1 MDEFPT
7 VLQSS
12 AGRVKDL
19 NKDMVRQMM
28 VTMVMAHLAS
38 VIHVNS
44 DASEDVPSLIDQ
56 GG

>member
-19 NKDMVRQMM
+19 
-28 VTMVMAHLAS
+28 AS

-44 DASEDVPSLIDQ
+44 DTSEDVPSLIDQ

>member
-1 MDEFPT
+1 MDEFPP

-28 VTMVMAHLAS
+28 VTMVMAHLAP

-44 DASEDVPSLIDQ
+44 DTSEDVPSLIDQ

>member
-1 MDEFPT
+1 MDEFPP
-7 VLQSS
+7 VLHSS

-19 NKDMVRQMM
+19 NKDMVRKMI

-44 DASEDVPSLIDQ
+44 DTSEDIPSLIDQ

>member
-28 VTMVMAHLAS
+28 VTMVMAHLAP
-38 VIHVNS
+38 VVHVNS
-44 DASEDVPSLIDQ
+44 DTSEDVPSLIDQ